1 MVRYILEVIVFQA
14 LFLAV
19 YQLWFRKETFFNIN
33 RIYLISTALLAFLL
47 PFMQFELFQNQIPLR
62 ENIFF
67 LPEVV
72 VTAEAGEVAA
82 APVPQ
87 ETDWSIYLLLY
98 AAGVFF
104 STGMLFRKYQEIQRY
119 FRFKRKED
127 TTPKIITIPNS
138 DAAFTFMGTIFIG
151 ENINA
156 EAKAHIMAH
165 EEVHLKHWHGLDLML
180 FELMRVVFWFN
191 PLVYIYQNKLA
202 EIHEFI
208 ADAQA
213 MRKTEMKAYYNQL
226 LNTAFGT
233 QHISFINTFFNHSL
247 IKKRIVMLQK
257 QSKQRAGLKYLVL
270 IPVIAGILTYVGCTD
285 DNGLAENK
293 AALSLEEQVADLEAT
308 LDAKEEIST
317 EERELVSNLF
327 KKANQKALPPPPP
340 APPKPN
346 NVALNAVPVGEGIE
360 VIEVVETQSQ
370 KVIND
375 VPYAVVEEVPSFPG
389 CESLQTNEERKK
401 CMSEQVAR
409 HVNTSFNTKLGK
421 ELGLKG
427 INRIY
432 VRFKIDKN
440 GRVTDVASRGPHPKL
455 EEEAIRVVSTLPNMT
470 PGKQRGEAVNVLYS
484 LPIIFQTQ

>member
-33 RIYLISTALLAFLL
+33 RIYLISTALLAFVL

-62 ENIFF
+62 ENMFF

-72 VTAEAGEVAA
+72 ITTEASEVAA
-82 APVPQ
+82 APIPQ

-119 FRFKRKED
+119 FRFKRKND
-127 TTPKIITIPNS
+127 TTPKMITIPNS

-213 MRKTEMKAYYNQL
+213 MRKTEMKTYYNQL

-293 AALSLEEQVADLEAT
+293 AALTLEEQVADLEAT
-308 LDAKEEIST
+308 LDAKEEISI

-327 KKANQKALPPPPP
+327 NKANQKALPPPPP
-340 APPKPN
+340 S
-346 NVALNAVPVGEGIE
+346 LNEDA

-370 KVIND
+370 KEIND
-375 VPYAVVEEVPSFPG
+375 VPFAVVEEVPVFPG
-389 CESLQTNEERKK
+389 CESLQTNAERKK
-401 CMSEQVAR
+401 CMSEQVSQLINA
-409 HVNTSFNTKLGK
+409 NFNTKVGE
-421 ELGLKG
+421 ELQLKG
-427 INRIY
+427 VQRIY
-432 VRFKIDKN
+432 TRFRINEN
-440 GRVTDVASRGPHPKL
+440 GDIVDIESRASVPEL
-455 EEEAIRVVSTLPNMT
+455 EKEAERVVSLLPKIT
-470 PGKQRGEAVNVLYS
+470 PGKHKGKNVGVLYS
-484 LPIIFQTQ
+484 LPIVFQTK

>member
-33 RIYLISTALLAFLL
+33 RIYLISTALLAFVL

-62 ENIFF
+62 ENMFF

-72 VTAEAGEVAA
+72 ITTEASEVAA
-82 APVPQ
+82 APIPQ

-119 FRFKRKED
+119 FRFKRKDD
-127 TTPKIITIPNS
+127 TTPKMITIPNS

-293 AALSLEEQVADLEAT
+293 AALTLEEQVADLEAT
-308 LDAKEEIST
+308 LDAKEEISI
-317 EERELVSNLF
+317 EERKLVSNLLN
-327 KKANQKALPPPPP
+327 KANQKALPPPPP
-340 APPKPN
+340 PPS
-346 NVALNAVPVGEGIE
+346 LNEDA

-370 KVIND
+370 KEIND
-375 VPYAVVEEVPSFPG
+375 VPFAVVEEVPVFPG
-389 CESLQTNEERKK
+389 CESLQTNAERKK
-401 CMSEQVAR
+401 CMSEQVSQLINA
-409 HVNTSFNTKLGK
+409 NFNTKVGE
-421 ELGLKG
+421 ELQLKG
-427 INRIY
+427 VQRIY
-432 VRFKIDKN
+432 TRFRINEN
-440 GRVTDVASRGPHPKL
+440 GDIVDIESRASVPEL
-455 EEEAIRVVSTLPNMT
+455 EKEAERVVSLLPKIT
-470 PGKQRGEAVNVLYS
+470 PGKHKGKNVGVLYS
-484 LPIIFQTQ
+484 LPIVFQTK

>member
-33 RIYLISTALLAFLL
+33 RIYLISTALLAFVL

-62 ENIFF
+62 ENMFF

-119 FRFKRKED
+119 FRFKRKDD
-127 TTPKIITIPNS
+127 TTPKMITIPNS

-293 AALSLEEQVADLEAT
+293 AALTLEEQVADLEAT

-327 KKANQKALPPPPP
+327 NKANQKALPPPPP
-340 APPKPN
+340 S
-346 NVALNAVPVGEGIE
+346 LNEDA

-370 KVIND
+370 KEIND
-375 VPYAVVEEVPSFPG
+375 VPFAVVEEVPVFPG
-389 CESLQTNEERKK
+389 CESLQTNAERKK
-401 CMSEQVAR
+401 CMSEQVSQLINA
-409 HVNTSFNTKLGK
+409 NFNTKVGE
-421 ELGLKG
+421 ELQLKG
-427 INRIY
+427 VQRIY
-432 VRFKIDKN
+432 TRFRINEN
-440 GRVTDVASRGPHPKL
+440 GDIVDIESRASAPEL
-455 EEEAIRVVSTLPNMT
+455 EKEAERVVSLLPKIT
-470 PGKQRGEAVNVLYS
+470 PGKHKGKNVGVLYS
-484 LPIIFQTQ
+484 LPIVFQTK

>member
-33 RIYLISTALLAFLL
+33 RIYLISTALLAFVL

-62 ENIFF
+62 ENMFF

-72 VTAEAGEVAA
+72 VTAEAGEVVA

-119 FRFKRKED
+119 FRFKRKND
-127 TTPKIITIPNS
+127 TTPKMITIPNS

-293 AALSLEEQVADLEAT
+293 AALTLEEQVADLEAT
-308 LDAKEEIST
+308 LDAKEEISI
-317 EERELVSNLF
+317 EERKLVSNLLN
-327 KKANQKALPPPPP
+327 KANQKALPPPPP
-340 APPKPN
+340 PPS
-346 NVALNAVPVGEGIE
+346 LNEDA

-370 KVIND
+370 KEIND
-375 VPYAVVEEVPSFPG
+375 VPFAVVEEVPVFPG
-389 CESLQTNEERKK
+389 CESLQTNAERKK
-401 CMSEQVAR
+401 CMSEQVSQLINA
-409 HVNTSFNTKLGK
+409 NFNTKVGE
-421 ELGLKG
+421 ELQLKG
-427 INRIY
+427 VQRIY
-432 VRFKIDKN
+432 TRFRINEN
-440 GRVTDVASRGPHPKL
+440 GDIVDIESRASVPEL
-455 EEEAIRVVSTLPNMT
+455 EKEAERVVSLLPKIT
-470 PGKQRGEAVNVLYS
+470 PGKHKGKNVGVLYS
-484 LPIIFQTQ
+484 LPIVFQTK

>member
-1 MVRYILEVIVFQA
+1 
-14 LFLAV
+14 
-19 YQLWFRKETFFNIN
+19 
-33 RIYLISTALLAFLL
+33 
-47 PFMQFELFQNQIPLR
+47 
-62 ENIFF
+62 
-67 LPEVV
+67 
-72 VTAEAGEVAA
+72 
-82 APVPQ
+82 
-87 ETDWSIYLLLY
+87 
-98 AAGVFF
+98 
-104 STGMLFRKYQEIQRY
+104 
-119 FRFKRKED
+119 
-127 TTPKIITIPNS
+127 
-138 DAAFTFMGTIFIG
+138 
-151 ENINA
+151 
-156 EAKAHIMAH
+156 
-165 EEVHLKHWHGLDLML
+165 
-180 FELMRVVFWFN
+180 
-191 PLVYIYQNKLA
+191 
-202 EIHEFI
+202 
-208 ADAQA
+208 
-213 MRKTEMKAYYNQL
+213 
-226 LNTAFGT
+226 
-233 QHISFINTFFNHSL
+233 
-247 IKKRIVMLQK
+247 MLQK

-346 NVALNAVPVGEGIE
+346 NVALNEVPVGEGIE

-484 LPIIFQTQ
+484 LPIVFQTK

>member
-14 LFLAV
+14 LFLAA

-62 ENIFF
+62 ENMFF

-72 VTAEAGEVAA
+72 ITAEASEVAS

-119 FRFKRKED
+119 FRFKRKDD
-127 TTPKIITIPNS
+127 TTPKMITIPNS

-165 EEVHLKHWHGLDLML
+165 EEVQLKHWHGLDLML

-285 DNGLAENK
+285 DSSLAENK
-293 AALSLEEQVADLEAT
+293 AALTLEEQVADLEAT
-308 LDAKEEIST
+308 LDAKEEIGI

-327 KKANQKALPPPPP
+327 NKANQKALPPPPP
-340 APPKPN
+340 PPS
-346 NVALNAVPVGEGIE
+346 LNEDA

-370 KVIND
+370 EALINI
-375 VPYAVVEEVPSFPG
+375 PYAVVEEVPVFPG

-401 CMSEQVAR
+401 CMSEQISQF
-409 HVNTSFNTKLGK
+409 VNENFNTNLGK
-421 ELGLKG
+421 ELQLKG
-427 INRIY
+427 VQRIY
-432 VRFKIDKN
+432 TRFRINEN
-440 GRVTDVASRGPHPKL
+440 GNIVDIESRANAPEL
-455 EEEAIRVVSTLPNMT
+455 IEEAERVVSLLPQII
-470 PGKQRGEAVNVLYS
+470 PGKHRGKNVGVLYS
-484 LPIIFQTQ
+484 LPIVFQTK

>member
-33 RIYLISTALLAFLL
+33 RIYLISTALLAFVL

-62 ENIFF
+62 ENMFF

-72 VTAEAGEVAA
+72 ITTEASEVAA
-82 APVPQ
+82 APIPQ

-119 FRFKRKED
+119 FRFKRKND
-127 TTPKIITIPNS
+127 TTPKMITIPNS

-213 MRKTEMKAYYNQL
+213 MRKTEMKTYYNQL

-293 AALSLEEQVADLEAT
+293 AALTLEEQVADLEAT
-308 LDAKEEIST
+308 LDAKEEISI
-317 EERELVSNLF
+317 EERKLVSNLLN
-327 KKANQKALPPPPP
+327 KANQKALPPPPP
-340 APPKPN
+340 PPS
-346 NVALNAVPVGEGIE
+346 LNEDA

-370 KVIND
+370 KEIND
-375 VPYAVVEEVPSFPG
+375 VPFAVVEEVPVFPG
-389 CESLQTNEERKK
+389 CESLQTNAERKK
-401 CMSEQVAR
+401 CMSEQVSQLINA
-409 HVNTSFNTKLGK
+409 NFNTKVGE
-421 ELGLKG
+421 ELQLKG
-427 INRIY
+427 VQRIY
-432 VRFKIDKN
+432 TRFRINEN
-440 GRVTDVASRGPHPKL
+440 GDIVDIESRASVPEL
-455 EEEAIRVVSTLPNMT
+455 EKEAERVVSLLPKIT
-470 PGKQRGEAVNVLYS
+470 PGKHKGKNVGVLYS
-484 LPIIFQTQ
+484 LPIVFQTK